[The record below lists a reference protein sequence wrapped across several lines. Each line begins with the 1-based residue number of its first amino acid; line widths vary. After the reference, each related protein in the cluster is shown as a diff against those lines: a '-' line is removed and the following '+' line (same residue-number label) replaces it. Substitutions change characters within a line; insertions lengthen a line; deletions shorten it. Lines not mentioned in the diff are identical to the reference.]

1 MLLQHAIRY
10 HEAHNWIRQQDPAIL
25 TYKSLLQHCKTLEQ
39 QCEHFIKAQ
48 QKGRA
53 ELTSLGIANTTNTI
67 HQDAITTHPSHNT
80 CYRCGYNHLNRE
92 CPAIGQRCHNCN
104 GLNHFTALCKS
115 RHTNSYNYN
124 RHSRHS
130 RREHHRSRHSN
141 RSRDSSRS
149 SSRSSSRNRSQN
161 RCTRRQRRSPTPHP
175 IDTITT
181 MQDYS
186 APNSNT
192 DDSSTQLKKCK
203 DRQPTPLP
211 PTNVFSGITFSDTE
225 DTPDTTSEASISIH
239 SQDEDSTDYNADY
252 LHTRPSHIAATNNP
266 QEESDSPISDTET
279 ESSYTL
285 QTKNTKFSSLQ
296 DHAAYLTRPSAYSQ
310 PTSNAEKPY
319 MSTHLTDSPTKLHKQ
334 SIVILE
340 DEITST
346 PTRTCPIPLPRPSK
360 ATRIN
365 QQHPD
370 PTTDV
375 KPPQKSPLLPTPP
388 APARNHHNQH
398 ISGPSAPQQQQSP
411 TVNRNS
417 TITRPTTT
425 IQLKSSL
432 YKTFTI
438 LQQTSPT
445 TNHHK
450 TITDLQQLPPSATTT
465 TSSIYRTIPTDTRTL
480 STTSLLL
487 THHST
492 APDTTIHHMKIEDT
506 G

>member
-10 HEAHNWIRQQDPAIL
+10 HEARNWIRQQDPATL

-67 HQDAITTHPSHNT
+67 HQHAITTHPSHNT
-80 CYRCGYNHLNRE
+80 CYRCSYNHLNRE
-92 CPAIGQRCHNCN
+92 CPDIGQRCHNCN

-149 SSRSSSRNRSQN
+149 SSRSSSRNRSHN
-161 RCTRRQRRSPTPHP
+161 RHTRRQRRSPTPHP

-181 MQDYS
+181 TQDYT

-225 DTPDTTSEASISIH
+225 DAPDTTSEASISIH
-239 SQDEDSTDYNADY
+239 SQDEDSHRFTMPNY

-266 QEESDSPISDTET
+266 QEETDSPISDTEI

-296 DHAAYLTRPSAYSQ
+296 DHAAYLTRPLAYSQ

-319 MSTHLTDSPTKLHKQ
+319 MSTHLTDGPTKLHKQ

-346 PTRTCPIPLPRPSK
+346 PTRTCPNTAS
-360 ATRIN
+360 
-365 QQHPD
+365 
-370 PTTDV
+370 
-375 KPPQKSPLLPTPP
+375 
-388 APARNHHNQH
+388 
-398 ISGPSAPQQQQSP
+398 
-411 TVNRNS
+411 
-417 TITRPTTT
+417 
-425 IQLKSSL
+425 
-432 YKTFTI
+432 
-438 LQQTSPT
+438 
-445 TNHHK
+445 K
-450 TITDLQQLPPSATTT
+450 TIKSH
-465 TSSIYRTIPTDTRTL
+465 
-480 STTSLLL
+480 
-487 THHST
+487 THQST
-492 APDTTIHHMKIEDT
+492 APRSNNRCKTTTKVTTITNSTSTSEKPSQSTHFRTISIKTQHLLSLFKTIHIQQQKT
-506 G
+506 THFKTIRIQQLQI